1 MKRSASENIWLVIKY
16 VLLIG
21 FTILCIYPL
30 IWLLL
35 ASFKTNAEL
44 YTNTWGLPE
53 QWSMTNYVNAV
64 VKGGVFRYF
73 GNSVIIAVSAVLV
86 TVILATMASYAIAR
100 MHWKLANLTHSIFLL
115 GMMIPIYAL
124 VIPLFSIFKGMGLLD
139 THLAVII
146 PQIAV
151 GFPMAIFIICGF
163 MRSIP
168 TELEEA
174 AIIDGCTVFQC
185 FFKIILPI
193 AKSSVVTV
201 TVVQFINVWN
211 DLLLPRI
218 FLTDSSK
225 MTLPVG
231 LTNFQ
236 AMYSTDY
243 VGMIA
248 AVIIT
253 IIPSIV
259 VYILLHKQIM
269 EGMVAGADGE
279 WIYFDMV
286 PGEHEVRTGAP
297 EYTGR
302 ICVIGAEIKEDKLAE
317 LFQVK

>member
-1 MKRSASENIWLVIKY
+1 MKRSTSENIWLVIKY
-16 VLLIG
+16 VSLIG

-30 IWLLL
+30 VWLFL

-201 TVVQFINVWN
+201 AVVQFINVWN

-231 LTNFQ
+231 LTNFH

-253 IIPSIV
+253 IIPSVV

-269 EGMVAGADGE
+269 EGMVAGA
-279 WIYFDMV
+279 
-286 PGEHEVRTGAP
+286 
-297 EYTGR
+297 
-302 ICVIGAEIKEDKLAE
+302 
-317 LFQVK
+317 VKG